1 MKRFLLILV
10 AIFIGIQFVRPVKNL
25 SDQAPGPDHL
35 AVLYP
40 PPPGVKAIFERA
52 CYDCHTNNTRYP
64 WYAHV
69 QPAAWWLNDHIEEGK
84 KHFNFEEFGSYS
96 TKRQLHKL
104 EELIEEVEEDKMPLP
119 SYRRIHSE
127 ARLTPDEVNSLIT
140 WTASVRKQIKQP

>member
-1 MKRFLLILV
+1 MKRFLLIIV
-10 AIFIGIQFVRPVKNL
+10 AIFIGIQFVRPGKNL

-35 AVLYP
+35 MILHP
-40 PPPGVKAIFERA
+40 PPTEVRAIFERA

-69 QPAAWWLNDHIEEGK
+69 QPAAWWLNDHIKEGK

-104 EELIEEVEEDKMPLP
+104 EELIEELEEDKMPLP
-119 SYRRIHSE
+119 SYRLIHSE
-127 ARLTPDEVNSLIT
+127 AHLTPGEVNSLIT